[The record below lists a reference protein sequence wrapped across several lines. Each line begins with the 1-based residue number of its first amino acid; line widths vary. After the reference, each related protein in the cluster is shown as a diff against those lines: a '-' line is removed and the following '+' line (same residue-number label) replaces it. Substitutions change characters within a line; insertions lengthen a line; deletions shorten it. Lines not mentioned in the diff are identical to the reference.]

1 MEAIHDGNAQ
11 LKVNVSKRY
20 NKKGTGLILLL
31 FFVRLIFVS
40 SLICCNQTRVNIS
53 PQGGGEIPELSSTV
67 AFYTSH
73 TVTLHIKF
81 DTLG

>member
-31 FFVRLIFVS
+31 F
-40 SLICCNQTRVNIS
+40 CCNQTRVNIS
-53 PQGGGEIPELSSTV
+53 PQEGGEIPELS
-67 AFYTSH
+67 
-73 TVTLHIKF
+73 
-81 DTLG
+81 